1 MEFTV
6 AGMTCEHCVRAV
18 TKAVRT
24 IDPEADVQIDLAA
37 KRVAV
42 QSKIADTRSIEG
54 AIAQSGYEVAR
65 RGP

>member
-18 TKAVRT
+18 TKAVQT
-24 IDPEADVQIDLAA
+24 VDPQADVQINLTT

-42 QSKIADTRSIEG
+42 QSKTADARAVEG
-54 AIAQSGYEVAR
+54 AIAESGYEVAR
-65 RGP
+65 TGA